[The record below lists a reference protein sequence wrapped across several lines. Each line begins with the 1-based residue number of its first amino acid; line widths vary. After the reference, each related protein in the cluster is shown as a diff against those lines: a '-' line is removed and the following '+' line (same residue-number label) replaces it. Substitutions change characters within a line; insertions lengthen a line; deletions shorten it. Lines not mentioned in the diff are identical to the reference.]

1 MSSSVHPGICQ
12 HLCVVVMVAS
22 LARSQLSTGSFG
34 DVFPT
39 QKIKET
45 YQNSSGTDI
54 EGSGDSETVDA
65 DYSEVVEADDYEVVD
80 EDVVTPPPINTEL
93 RYSMDTKPAGEG
105 ISVTIY
111 FTVLQDAMKMY
122 CEVSAQ
128 AGTPAARNWPKEFP
142 STDLDSSNL
151 NGTSVAGPVGD
162 VNDTGAVIIPARQV
176 FIDKDAPTVCSRKMP
191 HLYVMKDIT
200 CCGDPSLPQC
210 TEIEGKKLGCIEA
223 TGKSIVPYQ
232 SHFIM
237 SNYKIAMSLD
247 WRTNGY
253 LNYFSLGV
261 SEHTFNDLSYYDL
274 ESYCLAI
281 TDKEVSASDRRV
293 RNSKFIAAGPNL
305 FRTFSTLNFNSVNIL
320 SSGTSKCLHL

>member
-12 HLCVVVMVAS
+12 HLCLVVMVAS
-22 LARSQLSTGSFG
+22 LASSQLSTGSFG

-39 QKIKET
+39 QRIKDI
-45 YQNSSGTDI
+45 YQNSSDTDI
-54 EGSGDSETVDA
+54 EGSGDSETVEA
-65 DYSEVVEADDYEVVD
+65 DYYEVID
-80 EDVVTPPPINTEL
+80 EDVVTPPPVNTEL

-111 FTVLQDAMKMY
+111 FTVLQDAMKMH

-128 AGTPAARNWPKEFP
+128 EGTPAARNWPKEFQ
-142 STDLDSSNL
+142 SNESGSSNI
-151 NGTSVAGPVGD
+151 NGASIAGSVGE

-232 SHFIM
+232 SHLIM
-237 SNYKIAMSLD
+237 S
-247 WRTNGY
+247 
-253 LNYFSLGV
+253 YFSKARIHLHTLCAVTFRSLRAYIQRSIVLRFGV
-261 SEHTFNDLSYYDL
+261 
-274 ESYCLAI
+274 
-281 TDKEVSASDRRV
+281 
-293 RNSKFIAAGPNL
+293 
-305 FRTFSTLNFNSVNIL
+305 IL
-320 SSGTSKCLHL
+320 SCHHRQRGFSK

>member
-1 MSSSVHPGICQ
+1 MSSSVQPGICQ
-12 HLCVVVMVAS
+12 HLCLVVMVAS

-39 QKIKET
+39 QRIKDI

-54 EGSGDSETVDA
+54 EGSGDSETVEA
-65 DYSEVVEADDYEVVD
+65 DYYEVID
-80 EDVVTPPPINTEL
+80 EDVVTTPPPITPPPINTEL

-111 FTVLQDAMKMY
+111 FTVLQDAMKMH

-128 AGTPAARNWPKEFP
+128 EGTPAARNWPKEFQ
-142 STDLDSSNL
+142 STESGSSNL
-151 NGTSVAGPVGD
+151 NGTSIAGSVGEA
-162 VNDTGAVIIPARQV
+162 NDTGAVIIPARQV
-176 FIDKDAPTVCSRKMP
+176 FIDKDAPTVCSRTMP

-223 TGKSIVPYQ
+223 TGKCTVPYQ

-237 SNYKIAMSLD
+237 SD
-247 WRTNGY
+247 
-253 LNYFSLGV
+253 
-261 SEHTFNDLSYYDL
+261 
-274 ESYCLAI
+274 
-281 TDKEVSASDRRV
+281 
-293 RNSKFIAAGPNL
+293 FIKL
-305 FRTFSTLNFNSVNIL
+305 Q
-320 SSGTSKCLHL
+320 

>member
-1 MSSSVHPGICQ
+1 MQINIYYISLDAVVIFQKLILHKTLLYDITQNRKMSSSVHLVICQ
-12 HLCVVVMVAS
+12 HLCLVVMVAS

-39 QKIKET
+39 QRIKDI
-45 YQNSSGTDI
+45 YQNGSGTDI
-54 EGSGDSETVDA
+54 EGSGDGETIEA
-65 DYSEVVEADDYEVVD
+65 VEADDYEVVD

-111 FTVLQDAMKMY
+111 FTVLQDAMKMH

-128 AGTPAARNWPKEFP
+128 EGTPAARNWPKEFQ
-142 STDLDSSNL
+142 STDSGSSNL
-151 NGTSVAGPVGD
+151 NGTSIAGSVGD

-223 TGKSIVPYQ
+223 TGKSNVSYQ
-232 SHFIM
+232 YHFI
-237 SNYKIAMSLD
+237 I
-247 WRTNGY
+247 
-253 LNYFSLGV
+253 
-261 SEHTFNDLSYYDL
+261 
-274 ESYCLAI
+274 
-281 TDKEVSASDRRV
+281 
-293 RNSKFIAAGPNL
+293 
-305 FRTFSTLNFNSVNIL
+305 
-320 SSGTSKCLHL
+320 

>member
-12 HLCVVVMVAS
+12 HLCLVVMVAS
-22 LARSQLSTGSFG
+22 LASSQLSTGSFG

-39 QKIKET
+39 QRIKDI
-45 YQNSSGTDI
+45 YQNSSDTDI
-54 EGSGDSETVDA
+54 EGSGDSETVEA
-65 DYSEVVEADDYEVVD
+65 DYYEVID
-80 EDVVTPPPINTEL
+80 EDVVTPPPVNTEL

-111 FTVLQDAMKMY
+111 FTVLQDAMKMH

-128 AGTPAARNWPKEFP
+128 EGTPAARNWPKEFQ
-142 STDLDSSNL
+142 SNESGSSNI
-151 NGTSVAGPVGD
+151 NGASIAGSVGE

-232 SHFIM
+232 SHLIM
-237 SNYKIAMSLD
+237 SYLIFQGQDPLTYAM
-247 WRTNGY
+247 
-253 LNYFSLGV
+253 
-261 SEHTFNDLSYYDL
+261 
-274 ESYCLAI
+274 CC
-281 TDKEVSASDRRV
+281 
-293 RNSKFIAAGPNL
+293 
-305 FRTFSTLNFNSVNIL
+305 NF
-320 SSGTSKCLHL
+320 